1 MYIQQALRAILSNK
15 MRSFLAMLGII
26 ISVASVSIFI
36 AIGEGMKAYV
46 QKEFDAL
53 GSNNIFVSAG
63 NMFDEGGGGG
73 FEDTANALI
82 NSPFDLSSV
91 RNLERLREYIKFVV
105 PDNFQSDTISYQEN
119 EEKGTVLGTLPKAA
133 EVFNLKSANGTFFDE
148 SDVKQQ
154 KNVAVLGSEIKEK
167 LFGGVDPVGK
177 KIALGN
183 SRYTVVGYLEKKG
196 SSMGANMDMYVYIP
210 MTTYFK
216 SYDTDVVLEMI
227 VKTKDG
233 VDIDAAKKEIENV
246 LGKEIDEDEFSV
258 YDQATVLE
266 ATNSVL
272 STLTLGV
279 TGIAAISL
287 LVGGIGIMNIMLVTV
302 AERTREIGLRKA
314 LGATPNNI
322 LLQFLTE
329 SILISV
335 FGGIIGLGIAFLFS
349 LAIQPIFPAQLTWQ
363 AVVLATSVSLL
374 SGVVFGAAPARRAA
388 NLSPIESLS
397 YE

>member
-1 MYIQQALRAILSNK
+1 

-154 KNVAVLGSEIKEK
+154 QKCCCIRFRNKR
-167 LFGGVDPVGK
+167 
-177 KIALGN
+177 KIIWW
-183 SRYTVVGYLEKKG
+183 S
-196 SSMGANMDMYVYIP
+196 
-210 MTTYFK
+210 
-216 SYDTDVVLEMI
+216 
-227 VKTKDG
+227 
-233 VDIDAAKKEIENV
+233 
-246 LGKEIDEDEFSV
+246 
-258 YDQATVLE
+258 
-266 ATNSVL
+266 
-272 STLTLGV
+272 
-279 TGIAAISL
+279 
-287 LVGGIGIMNIMLVTV
+287 
-302 AERTREIGLRKA
+302 
-314 LGATPNNI
+314 
-322 LLQFLTE
+322 
-329 SILISV
+329 
-335 FGGIIGLGIAFLFS
+335 
-349 LAIQPIFPAQLTWQ
+349 
-363 AVVLATSVSLL
+363 
-374 SGVVFGAAPARRAA
+374 
-388 NLSPIESLS
+388 
-397 YE
+397 